1 MGNQS
6 PHPPLTE
13 EKVALQKMAP
23 FKHFLPLLTLALCA
37 MAFSA
42 CRPVVRERTLPPSI
56 RAVSI
61 PMAFNRTAEIGFEER
76 LTIAVQEEFDA
87 DGRLLQARRLRDAD
101 AIVRIFVTDWET
113 MTFALDS
120 DGFPTA
126 QEYFVRAHI
135 HILENIPGRPMIGPA
150 RVVDELFVFNAD
162 PRTTTFDPEPRNK
175 EELARR
181 MARTIVREVI
191 TGEFEEADPGR
202 APTRATGVRTP
213 IDP

>member
-1 MGNQS
+1 MA
-6 PHPPLTE
+6 PLTR
-13 EKVALQKMAP
+13 
-23 FKHFLPLLTLALCA
+23 FLPILAVALCA

-56 RAVSI
+56 RTVSI

-87 DGRLLQARRLRDAD
+87 DGRLLQARRTRDAD
-101 AIVRIFVTDWET
+101 AIVRMFVTDWET
-113 MTFALDS
+113 MTYTLDS
-120 DGFPTA
+120 DGFPTT
-126 QEYFVRAHI
+126 QEYFVRIHI

-150 RVVDELFVFNAD
+150 RVVDEFFVFNAD
-162 PRTTTFDPEPRNK
+162 PRTTTFDPEPRDK

-191 TGEFEEADPGR
+191 TGEFEDDVPRRTPARVTGVR
-202 APTRATGVRTP
+202 APT
-213 IDP
+213 DP